1 MRLPCRDACRTL
13 LAIVCVAVVAVLMA
27 TFGVAGAESAKPR
40 TAPRRGVADST
51 PATPKRLHIL
61 FLGDN
66 GHHRPADRFRQL
78 APVLAK
84 RGIDLTYTDKVS
96 DLNADTLAKYDG
108 LAIYANTERISPAQE
123 KALLDYVA
131 SGKGLIPLHCASYC
145 FLNSP
150 QYIALVG
157 AQFRSHGTGVF
168 RTTLAEP
175 NHPIMKGFSG
185 FSSWDE
191 TYLHHKHNPKDRVVL
206 EYRVDGAVKEPWTWV
221 RTHGNGRVFYT
232 AWGHDGRTWGH
243 PGFQNLVERGIRWA
257 THGDLSVVSP
267 YGDQPMMTTVPK
279 DAPTFRY
286 VEAKV
291 PYYPAGERWGTM
303 GKPITKMQL
312 PLSPPDSIRHIVH
325 PDEFELRLFA
335 DEKQLGGKPICMNWD
350 ERGRLWVAIT
360 VDYPNER
367 KSAGK
372 GRDRILVLEDTK
384 GTGRADKVTVFAEQ
398 LSIPTSLTFHKGG
411 VVVHQAPETLYL
423 KDTDGDGK
431 ADVRKVLFT
440 GWHTNDTHAGPSN
453 LRCGLD
459 NWLYGIVGYAGF
471 DGEVGGER
479 HSFRQGFYR
488 FKPDGSKME
497 FLRNTS
503 NNSWGVGFSEE
514 GLLFGSTANGCP
526 SVYLP
531 IPNRYYESVR
541 GWSPTVLQSIADSNR
556 FYPITDKV
564 RQVDYHGGFTAAAGH
579 ALYTARTYPP
589 AYWNRTAFVA
599 EPTGHLVATFT
610 MQKDGSNFHSHN
622 AWNLL
627 ASDDEW
633 CAPIMSEV
641 GPDGNMWVIDW
652 YNYIVQH
659 NPTPAGYRTGR
670 GAAYETDLRDKKHG
684 RIYRLVYKKAPPSK
698 PLSLADASPS
708 DLVAALKNDNM
719 FWRLHAQRLLVE
731 RGKLDVVPDLI
742 KLIEDAGVDA
752 IGLNPGAI
760 HALWTLHGLGAMT
773 DETVVAAATGSLKH
787 RSAGVRRNAL
797 GVLPRKADGVGAILD
812 GGLLNDEDAQ
822 VRLAAFLALAEMP
835 ANSRA
840 GAAIASR
847 LSNAD
852 DMTDR
857 WIPHAMA
864 SAAAAHALPFLE
876 AVAAGKAP
884 LSTRARTLVE
894 IVASHYAQA
903 APADSIGR
911 LLLAISKAPTVTN
924 SEVILA
930 GLAQGWPSGKK
941 ATLPQDADRAM
952 PSLLPKLSSAGKAS
966 LLRLTA
972 ALGSKG
978 IERHAAEVITTL
990 LATLTDSKAETAN
1003 RIAAARQVVELRP
1016 TDDATLAQLLNTIT
1030 PRTPPALTAGLLDA
1044 VSASKAPGLG
1054 AALLERMDSWTPAAR
1069 TAAIRILLLRPDA
1082 TRSLLNA
1089 MEKGG
1094 VRLADLALDQKQALA
1109 AHPDSAIA
1117 ARAKKLLARGGDLPD
1132 PDRQKVVEK
1141 LTPLA
1146 KKTGDPLKGKA
1157 VFKAQCAK
1165 CHTHAGEGTNIGP
1178 DLTGMAAHP
1187 KEELIIHIFDPSRS
1201 VEGNFRV
1208 YSVTTL
1214 DGKLFT
1220 GMLASETRT
1229 TLEIVDSEAK
1239 RYTIQRSNVETL
1251 TGSNKSLMP
1260 EGFEKQLKEPEI
1272 VDLLEFLTR
1281 PGRYLPLPLDKVATA
1296 VSTRGMFYSHD
1307 AAAERLIFP
1316 DWKPKTFKDVPFHLV
1331 DPRDGKVPN
1340 VVLLRSP
1347 NGAVARSMPR
1357 SVSLPCNISA
1367 KAIHFLSGVSGWG
1380 YPYAEKGSVSMIVR
1394 LHYKDGKTEDHELK
1408 NGEHFADYIRRVDV
1422 PGSTFAFALRGQ
1434 QIRYLSITPKRAEP
1448 LTRIDLVK
1456 GPDRTAPVVMAVTV
1470 ETR

>member
-1 MRLPCRDACRTL
+1 
-13 LAIVCVAVVAVLMA
+13 
-27 TFGVAGAESAKPR
+27 
-40 TAPRRGVADST
+40 
-51 PATPKRLHIL
+51 
-61 FLGDN
+61 
-66 GHHRPADRFRQL
+66 
-78 APVLAK
+78 VLAR

-96 DLNADTLAKYDG
+96 DLNPETLAKYDG
-108 LAIYANTERISPAQE
+108 LMIYANIERITPERE

-157 AQFRSHGTGVF
+157 AQFRSHGTGDF
-168 RTTLAEP
+168 RTTIAEP
-175 NHPIMKGFSG
+175 NHPIMKGFGS

-206 EYRVDGAVKEPWTWV
+206 EYRIDGDVKEPWTWV
-221 RTHGNGRVFYT
+221 RTHGKGRVFYT

-257 THGDLSVVSP
+257 THGDPSVVAA
-267 YGDQPMMTTVPK
+267 YADQPVMTKVAK
-279 DAPTFRY
+279 DAPPFRY
-286 VEAKV
+286 TEAKV
-291 PYYPAGERWGTM
+291 PYYPPSQRWGTI

-312 PLSPPDSIRHIVH
+312 PVSPEESMRHIVH
-325 PDEFELRLFA
+325 PSDFELQLFA
-335 DEKQLGGKPICMNWD
+335 DEKLLGGKPICMNWD
-350 ERGRLWVAIT
+350 ERGRLWVVIT
-360 VDYPNER
+360 ADYPNNR
-367 KSAGK
+367 QPAGK
-372 GRDRILVLEDTK
+372 GHDRIIVLEDTK
-384 GTGRADKVTVFAEQ
+384 GTGRADKVTVFADQ
-398 LSIPTSLTFHKGG
+398 LSIPTSLIFHKGG
-411 VVVHQAPETLYL
+411 VIVHQAPQTLYL

-453 LRCGLD
+453 LRYGLD

-471 DGEVGGER
+471 DGDVGGEH

-488 FKPDGSKME
+488 FKPDGSKMQ
-497 FLRNTS
+497 FLRNTT

-541 GWSPTVLQSIADSNR
+541 GWSSTVLQSIAESNR

-564 RQVDYHGGFTAAAGH
+564 RQVDYHGGFTAGAGH
-579 ALYTARTYPP
+579 ALYTARAYPQM
-589 AYWNRTAFVA
+589 YWNRTAFVA

-610 MQKDGSNFHSHN
+610 LQKEGSDFRSRNS
-622 AWNLL
+622 WNLL

-633 CAPIMSEV
+633 CAPIMAEV

-659 NPTPAGYRTGR
+659 NPTPAGFKTGK
-670 GAAYETDLRDKKHG
+670 GAAYETNLRDKTHG
-684 RIYRLVYKKAPPSK
+684 RIYRLVCKKGTPSK
-698 PLSLADASPS
+698 AASLADASPA
-708 DLVAALKNDNM
+708 DLVAALKHDNM
-719 FWRLHAQRLLVE
+719 LWRNHAQRLLVE
-731 RGKLDVVPDLI
+731 RGKTDVVPDLI
-742 KLIEDAGVDA
+742 KLVEDNSADA
-752 IGLNPGAI
+752 IGLNVGAI

-773 DETVVAAATGSLKH
+773 DAKAVAAATGALKH
-787 RSAGVRRNAL
+787 LSAGVRRNAL
-797 GVLPRKADGVGAILD
+797 GVLPHKADSVGAILD
-812 GGLLNDEDAQ
+812 SGLLNDEDPQ
-822 VRLAAFLALAEMP
+822 VRLAALLALAEMP

-840 GAAIASR
+840 GIALAGR
-847 LSNAD
+847 LYNKD

-876 AVAAGKAP
+876 AVSSHKEP
-884 LSTRARTLVE
+884 PSSRASTLVG
-894 IVASHYAQA
+894 IVANHYALG
-903 APADSIGR
+903 APTDSIGR
-911 LLLAISKAPTVTN
+911 LLVVAAKTPSSRTC
-924 SEVILA
+924 EVILA
-930 GLAQGWPSGKK
+930 GLAEGWPTGKK
-941 ATLPQDADRAM
+941 VALAEEADRAVV
-952 PSLLPKLSSAGKAS
+952 SLLPKLSSSGKAS
-966 LLRLTA
+966 LLRLAA

-978 IERHAAEVITTL
+978 IERHSAEVVKTL
-990 LATLTDSKAETAN
+990 LATLNDNKAETAD

-1016 TDDATLAQLLNTIT
+1016 ADNEAITQVLDTLS
-1030 PRTPPALTAGLLDA
+1030 PRTPPALTTGLLDA
-1044 VSASKAPGLG
+1044 VATSKAPGLG
-1054 AALLERMDSWTPAAR
+1054 ATLVERLDSWTPAAR
-1069 TAAIRILLLRPDA
+1069 TAAIRILLLRPAA
-1082 TRSLLNA
+1082 TRALLDA

-1094 VRLADLALDQKQALA
+1094 VKMSDLALDQKQALA
-1109 AHPDSAIA
+1109 AHPDTAIA
-1117 ARAKKLLARGGDLPD
+1117 ERAKKLLASGGDLPN

-1141 LTPLA
+1141 LLPLT
-1146 KKTGDPLKGKA
+1146 KKTGDPVKGKA

-1165 CHTHAGEGTNIGP
+1165 CHTHSGEGTNIGP

-1187 KEELIIHIFDPSRS
+1187 KEELLVHIFDPSRS
-1201 VEGNFRV
+1201 VEGNFRI

-1214 DGKLFT
+1214 DGKVFS

-1229 TLEIVDSEAK
+1229 TLEIIDTEAK
-1239 RYTIQRSNVETL
+1239 RFTIQRANVETL
-1251 TGSNKSLMP
+1251 AGSNKSLMP

-1272 VDLLEFLTR
+1272 VDLLEFLAR
-1281 PGRYLPLPLDKVATA
+1281 PGKYLPLLLDKVATA
-1296 VSTRGMFYSHD
+1296 VSTRGMFYSLD
-1307 AAAERLIFP
+1307 AAGERLVFS
-1316 DWKPKTFKDVPFHLV
+1316 DWKPKTFKDIPFYLV
-1331 DPRDGKVPN
+1331 DPRDGKTPN
-1340 VVLLRSP
+1340 VVLLHSP
-1347 NGAVARSMPR
+1347 NGAVARTMPR

-1408 NGEHFADYIRRVDV
+1408 NGEHFADYIRRMDV
-1422 PGSTFAFALRGQ
+1422 PGSTFAFRLGGQ
-1434 QIRYLSITPKRAEP
+1434 QIRYFSIAPKRAEP